1 MSPSPAA
8 MAGCIRCSPATSDW
22 RKCLRAY
29 PCGYSRSSNNR
40 RTCML
45 REVTGKT
52 AATFAAVA
60 VLQVASITTM
70 RAADGQNDTP
80 QAQIDQGKATDTR
93 NCSHCHVP
101 NMVNSGA
108 ITPDLRAFPDDQ
120 TRFVFTVK
128 QGKSNRMPPWGDI
141 LSDDEI
147 TDLWAYISS
156 RRRP

>member
-1 MSPSPAA
+1 
-8 MAGCIRCSPATSDW
+8 
-22 RKCLRAY
+22 
-29 PCGYSRSSNNR
+29 
-40 RTCML
+40 ML
-45 REVTGKT
+45 REISRKT
-52 AATFAAVA
+52 ATIFAAVA
-60 VLQVASITTM
+60 LLQVSITATP
-70 RAADGQNDTP
+70 AADEQNDSNI
-80 QAQIDQGKATDTR
+80 QAQIDQGKATYAR
-93 NCSHCHVP
+93 NCSHCHGP

-120 TRFVFTVK
+120 TRLVFTVK